1 MEPLRP
7 LIVRCLLPG
16 VLLMHGLSA
25 AQTAEPAHAR
35 PDYPALSRH
44 ALAAGDFR
52 GAADLLDRAMESAG
66 PEQWRT
72 MALEATALRL
82 RAGEPDRA
90 ERLLAEFELRYPD
103 HNLTE
108 RKILR
113 ADTFLVR
120 EQFAPAAR
128 LYSEL
133 TTSAGLSKEQMA
145 GVMTNLITA
154 RLGEE
159 KFEEAA
165 EIGERLEKIAA
176 TPETEFAARVR
187 RIYALQSA
195 GKLSESAALLSGG
208 DNLFQTPAQLEAK
221 AKLELLQLLLARKI
235 SEFKKQYT
243 AFIAGRSFEKADFL
257 THRLSRAAGELFAA
271 GNQPDEAIASYQI
284 AFRTASRE
292 DDRRGALRELAN
304 VQMGAGRRTD
314 AAATLLQYLKFYPDD
329 PDYAA
334 LEMQAGRLFAAA
346 GKHQEA
352 IRCFEKLTGN
362 EQLPLATRLASA
374 REAALTAEQG
384 KLNQEALRFLR
395 YLIDHAVD
403 PAQRQD
409 GYYLLGE
416 HYYRRQEYGRAAEA
430 FATAAEEPAVLQ
442 EKAVFWQLQSLLKA
456 RNYAAALPVGEKL
469 LKAEDPE
476 LRAAAEYFLAVLL
489 DRTGKIAE
497 AADAYLKFV
506 TKYPESEFAPQAA
519 FDAALI
525 AEKQNDHRVAA
536 ERYADFAGRFPRH
549 ELAAN
554 ALFKAM
560 QAAFISHDDTLMRR
574 TADTLVKE
582 YPDSDYTISALFLQV
597 DFLAGENR
605 FQAALAALDRI
616 AALAKDH
623 PDRLA
628 QCHYDQARIN
638 ARLDHTEKALQI
650 LTQLLEKHIAAPV
663 AADAALLAAN
673 LYSDHG
679 DYQRATELY
688 DRAAKLRPG
697 GRFADVC
704 EERIADCEFSR
715 AGGAHDRKLFKSA
728 AERYRKLAEK
738 NDPGSIYSC
747 LFKLGRSREFAGNT
761 RGALAAYGELLYRA
775 VEARRKKHYFDTAW
789 VAKGAYAA
797 AMLHL
802 KKASPA
808 AAREALRI
816 LEIARQLDLRT
827 GEDFDKIAADIRA
840 RYKI

>member
-1 MEPLRP
+1 MGHLRRF
-7 LIVRCLLPG
+7 ITRGLLPG
-16 VLLMHGLSA
+16 ILLMHGLSA
-25 AQTAEPAHAR
+25 AQTADPAHPR

-52 GAADLLDRAMESAG
+52 GAADLLDRAMETAG
-66 PEQWRT
+66 PEQWRP
-72 MALEATALRL
+72 MALEAADLRL

-113 ADTFLVR
+113 ADILLAR

-128 LYSEL
+128 LYNEL
-133 TTSAGLSKEQMA
+133 TTSAGLSKEQMDRA
-145 GVMTNLITA
+145 MTRLITA
-154 RLGEE
+154 RIGEE

-165 EIGERLEKIAA
+165 EVGERLEKIAA
-176 TPETEFAARVR
+176 TPETEFAARIR

-195 GKLSESAALLSGG
+195 GKLTESAALLA
-208 DNLFQTPAQLEAK
+208 DAAPFQSAAQQDVK
-221 AKLELLQLLLARKI
+221 AKLELHQLLLARKI

-243 AFIAGRSFEKADFL
+243 AFITGRSFEKADFL

-271 GNQPDEAIASYQI
+271 GEQPDEAIASYQI
-284 AFRTASRE
+284 AFRTAPRE
-292 DDRRGALRELAN
+292 DDRRGALLELAN
-304 VQMGAGRRTD
+304 VQMGAGRQTE
-314 AAATLLQYLKFYPDD
+314 AAKTLLKYLEFYPDD
-329 PDYAA
+329 PDYAK
-334 LEMQAGRLFAAA
+334 LELQAGRLFAAA

-352 IRCFEKLTGN
+352 IHCFEKLTAN
-362 EQLPLATRLASA
+362 DQLPLTTRLESA
-374 REAALTAEQG
+374 RAAALTAEQG
-384 KLNQEALRFLR
+384 KMDREAMRFLR
-395 YLIDHAVD
+395 YLIDHAAD
-403 PAQRQD
+403 SAQRQD

-416 HYYRRQEYGRAAEA
+416 HYYRRHEYGRAAEA
-430 FATAAEEPAVLQ
+430 FATAAEETAVLQ
-442 EKAVFWQLQSLLKA
+442 EKAIFWQLQSLLKA
-456 RNYAAALPVGEKL
+456 GNYAAAMPVGERL
-469 LKAEDPE
+469 RKAEDPE

-497 AADAYLKFV
+497 AADAYLKFAAAH
-506 TKYPESEFAPQAA
+506 PESEFAPQAV

-525 AEKQNDHRVAA
+525 AEKQNNHRVAA
-536 ERYADFAGRFPRH
+536 ERYADFAARFPDH
-549 ELAAN
+549 TLAAN

-560 QAAFISHDDTLMRR
+560 QAAFVSHDDTLMRR
-574 TADTLVKE
+574 TADTLVKN
-582 YPDSDYTISALFLQV
+582 YPTSEYTISALFLQV

-605 FQAALAALDRI
+605 FQAALTVLERI
-616 AALAKDH
+616 ADLAKEL

-628 QCHYDQARIN
+628 QCYYDQARIN
-638 ARLDHTEKALQI
+638 ARLDHTEKALQL
-650 LTQLLEKHIAAPV
+650 LTQLLEKHISTPV

-673 LYSDHG
+673 LYSDQG
-679 DYQRATELY
+679 DYQRAATLY
-688 DRAAKLRPG
+688 ERAEKLRPG
-697 GRFADVC
+697 GRFADIC

-728 AERYRKLAEK
+728 AERYRKLVEK
-738 NDPGSIYSC
+738 NDPGSIYAC
-747 LFKLGRSREFAGNT
+747 LYKLGRSREFAGNA

-775 VEARRKKHYFDTAW
+775 VEARKQNHYFDTVW
-789 VAKGAYAA
+789 VGKGVYAA

>member
-1 MEPLRP
+1 MGALR
-7 LIVRCLLPG
+7 LFIVRCLLPG
-16 VLLMHGLSA
+16 MLGMHGLSA
-25 AQTAEPAHAR
+25 AQTVDPAHVR

-52 GAADLLDRAMESAG
+52 GAADLLERALETAG
-66 PEQWRT
+66 PEQWRP
-72 MALEATALRL
+72 MALETAELRL
-82 RAGEPDRA
+82 RSGEPDRA

-113 ADTFLVR
+113 ADILLAR
-120 EQFAPAAR
+120 DQFGPAAR
-128 LYSEL
+128 LYNEL
-133 TTSAGLSKEQMA
+133 TTSAGLSKTQMDS
-145 GVMTNLITA
+145 VMTRLITA

-159 KFEEAA
+159 KYEEAA

-187 RIYALQSA
+187 RIYALQAA
-195 GKLSESAALLSGG
+195 GKLQESAALLA
-208 DNLFQTPAQLEAK
+208 DAAPFQNASQQDVKT
-221 AKLELLQLLLARKI
+221 KLDLLQLLLSRKI
-235 SEFKKQYT
+235 SDFKKQYT
-243 AFIAGRSFEKADFL
+243 AFITGRSFEKADFL

-271 GNQPDEAIASYQI
+271 GEQPDEAIASYQI
-284 AFRTASRE
+284 AFRTATRE
-292 DDRRGALRELAN
+292 DDRRGALLELAN
-304 VQMGAGRRTD
+304 VQMNAGRQAD
-314 AAATLLQYLKFYPDD
+314 AAETLLKYLAFYPND
-329 PDYAA
+329 PDSVN

-346 GKHQEA
+346 GKHREA

-362 EQLPLATRLASA
+362 EQLPLTTRLESA

-384 KLNQEALRFLR
+384 KLDQEAMRFLR
-395 YLIDHAVD
+395 YLIDHAAD
-403 PAQRQD
+403 AAQRQD

-442 EKAVFWQLQSLLKA
+442 EKAVFWQLQALLKA
-456 RNYAAALPVGEKL
+456 GNYTAAMPVGERL
-469 LKAEDPE
+469 RKAEDPE

-497 AADAYLKFV
+497 AADAYLKFAAAH
-506 TKYPESEFAPQAA
+506 PESEFAPQAV

-525 AEKQNDHRVAA
+525 AEKQNNHRVAA
-536 ERYADFAGRFPRH
+536 ERYADFVSRFPTH
-549 ELAAN
+549 ILAAN

-560 QAAFISHDDTLMRR
+560 QAAFVSRDDTLMRR
-574 TADTLVKE
+574 TSDTLTQN
-582 YPDSDYTISALFLQV
+582 YPDSEYTISALFLQV

-605 FQAALAALDRI
+605 FQAALSVLDRI
-616 AALAKDH
+616 AALAKEH

-628 QCHYDQARIN
+628 QCYYDQARIN
-638 ARLDHTEKALQI
+638 ARLDHTEKALQL
-650 LTQLLEKHIAAPV
+650 LTQLLEKHLATPV

-679 DYQRATELY
+679 DYQRAAELY
-688 DRAAKLRPG
+688 ERAKKLRPG

-715 AGGAHDRKLFKSA
+715 AAATHDRKLFKNA
-728 AERYRKLAEK
+728 AERYRKLVEK

-747 LFKLGRSREFAGNT
+747 LYKLGRSREFAGNA

-775 VEARRKKHYFDTAW
+775 VEARRQNRYFDTVW
-789 VAKGAYAA
+789 VGKGVYAA

-827 GEDFDKIAADIRA
+827 GEDFDKMAADIRA